1 MWQETPLKVCGNF
14 KMTISFLAYSKEVPE
29 DCSIVFFRCIWGHF
43 SMQFWWQKWVPSPLS
58 HSFRSLQWTLSPRP
72 ACSDNHHY
80 WNWKKI
86 VKIFFYILYM
96 HYLTSVRSRRLD
108 IKEVLFCV
116 FIDEDAVEVDK
127 NAKKNEA
134 NVQPCWSIRDLLY
147 GQKENFLLRN
157 QRGKSR
163 AHLARSGSESERR
176 IRFILPSR
184 GFSYIKIAFIEQ

>member
-14 KMTISFLAYSKEVPE
+14 KMTISFLAYSKAVPE

-72 ACSDNHHY
+72 ACSYNHHY

-127 NAKKNEA
+127 NAKKN
-134 NVQPCWSIRDLLY
+134 R
-147 GQKENFLLRN
+147 GQCTAILVNK
-157 QRGKSR
+157 G
-163 AHLARSGSESERR
+163 
-176 IRFILPSR
+176 FIIWPKRELSLEEPTREIPSPSCPL
-184 GFSYIKIAFIEQ
+184 G

>member
-29 DCSIVFFRCIWGHF
+29 DCSIVFFRCISGHF
-43 SMQFWWQKWVPSPLS
+43 SMQFWWQKWVPSPS
-58 HSFRSLQWTLSPRP
+58 CHSFRSLQWTLSPRP

-127 NAKKNEA
+127 NAKKN
-134 NVQPCWSIRDLLY
+134 R
-147 GQKENFLLRN
+147 GQCTAILVNK
-157 QRGKSR
+157 G
-163 AHLARSGSESERR
+163 
-176 IRFILPSR
+176 FIIWPKRELSLEEPTREIPSPSCPL
-184 GFSYIKIAFIEQ
+184 G